1 MKVGIDLGTTYSVV
15 ATYDRKT
22 ATAEIVRNKYL
33 KDITPSVICFLED
46 GTVLIGEEAKDLQ
59 EGGVGVIASIFKV
72 NMGTKEVCANINGR
86 EYHAEELSKL
96 MLKELVREAEA
107 TSGEKI
113 ESAVITVPA
122 YFDDLQRTATRSA
135 AERAG
140 IKVSKIINEPTAA
153 AIYYGYKHSDGKTL
167 LVYDLGGGTF
177 DVTIVRISNGTIVV
191 KGTKGDHSL
200 GGKDWDE
207 ALVNIV
213 CERFLDEF
221 GQDPRDDI
229 RKRFELLATADDY
242 KKLLSKSEHVNIV
255 VNYNGNSG
263 RYSVSRDDFEAATGY
278 LIDATVDIMDDLFK
292 GINMSKD
299 DVDEVLLCGGSTRL
313 PMVVKSLEK
322 YGFKNIRTH
331 RDTDL
336 AVAKGAAIV
345 AELYSNEDRSISD
358 LKLVDVTAHSLGALS
373 INPNLDRYYNDIMIP
388 CNTPIPVSV
397 TKPFRIEEGNLT
409 DQIEVYVLQGE
420 SPLPLD
426 CTCVKREV
434 ITGFQNSGRGM
445 VVDITYSYSEEG
457 TVSVSASRNGSTL
470 PVIEQSVPEDLS
482 WMGHAPEERA
492 TNKRVAK
499 CVAICVDLSRS
510 MSEQLD
516 EVKSAVKNFIMSF
529 SGEFTK
535 FALIGFGD
543 KVKVFRGLTLD
554 DADVMEAVD
563 ELKINSAGRGTGA
576 NPFYDLREIMEG
588 EDGAKYA
595 VILTDGIWGNRNIA
609 VDEARDCRS
618 EMINIV
624 AVGFGKADRSFLRQI
639 ATLEEGAM
647 YTTINNLGKTINT
660 IATAIIDCPT
670 AIMEHL
676 R

>member
-15 ATYDRKT
+15 ARYDKKT

-33 KDITPSVICFLED
+33 KDITPSVICFLDD
-46 GTVLIGEEAKDLQ
+46 GTVLIGEEAKALQ
-59 EGGVGVIASIFKV
+59 EGGVGVIASVFKV
-72 NMGTKEVCANINGR
+72 NMGTKEICATLNGR
-86 EYHAEELSKL
+86 EYHAEELSRL

-107 TSGEKI
+107 TAGERI

-135 AERAG
+135 AEKAG

-153 AIYYGYKHSDGKTL
+153 AIYYGYKHSEGKTL

-177 DVTIVRISNGTIVV
+177 DVTVVNISHGTIEVR
-191 KGTKGDHSL
+191 GTKGDHCL

-213 CERFLDEF
+213 SERFFDQF
-221 GQDPRDDI
+221 GEDPRDDI
-229 RKRFELLATADDY
+229 RKRFELLAMAEDY
-242 KKLLSKSEHVNIV
+242 KKLLSKSEHINMV

-263 RYSVSRDDFEAATGY
+263 RYSVSRDDFEASTQY
-278 LIDATVDIMDDLFK
+278 LIDATTDIMDDLFRNIGMNK
-292 GINMSKD
+292 E

-313 PMVVKSLEK
+313 PQVVKSLER
-322 YGFKNIRTH
+322 YGFRNIRTH

-358 LKLVDVTAHSLGALS
+358 MKLVDVTAHSLGALS

-409 DQIEVYVLQGE
+409 DQIEVYVMQGE

-434 ITGFQNSGRGM
+434 ITGFQNSGKGM
-445 VVDITYSYSEEG
+445 VIDITYSYSEEG
-457 TVSVSASRNGSTL
+457 TVSVSASRNGNTL
-470 PVIEQSVPEDLS
+470 PIIEQSVPDDLS
-482 WMGHAPEERA
+482 WMGHPPQERA

-499 CVAICVDLSRS
+499 CVTICVDLSKS
-510 MSEQLD
+510 MKESLD
-516 EVKSAVKNFIMSF
+516 EVKTAVKSFILSF

-543 KVKVFRGLTLD
+543 KVKVFKDLTLD
-554 DADVMEAVD
+554 EDEILSAVD
-563 ELKINSAGRGTGA
+563 NLRINSAGRGTSA
-576 NPFYDLREIMEG
+576 NPFYALRELMDG
-588 EDGAKYA
+588 EDGAKFA

-618 EMINIV
+618 ELINIV
-624 AVGFGKADRSFLRQI
+624 AVGFGDADRSFLKQI
-639 ATLEEGAM
+639 ATLDEGAM
-647 YTTINNLGKTINT
+647 YTTVNNLGKTINT

>member
-15 ATYDRKT
+15 ATYDRRT

-46 GTVLIGEEAKDLQ
+46 GTAVIGEEAKDLQ

-72 NMGTKEVCANINGR
+72 NMGTKEVCAVLNGK
-86 EYHAEELSKL
+86 EYHAEELSKM
-96 MLKELVREAEA
+96 MLQELVREAES
-107 TSGEKI
+107 TSGQKI

-140 IKVSKIINEPTAA
+140 IKVTKIINEPTAA
-153 AIYYGYKHSDGKTL
+153 AIYYGYKHADGKTL

-177 DVTIVRISNGTIVV
+177 DVTIVRVSNGSIEV

-213 CERFLDEF
+213 CERFLDQF
-221 GQDPRDDI
+221 GEDPRDDI
-229 RKRFELLATADDY
+229 RKRFELLATAEDY
-242 KKLLSKSEHVNIV
+242 KKLLSKSEHINMV

-263 RYSVSRDDFEAATGY
+263 RYSVSREDFEAATGY
-278 LIDATVDIMDDLFK
+278 LLDATVDIMDDLFRN
-292 GINMSKD
+292 IHMTKD

-313 PMVVKSLEK
+313 PMVVKSLER
-322 YGFKNIRTH
+322 YGFRNIRTH

-345 AELYSNEDRSISD
+345 AELYSNEERSISD

-373 INPNLDRYYNDIMIP
+373 INPNIDRYYNDIMIP

-409 DQIEVYVLQGE
+409 DQVEIYVLQGE

-434 ITGFQNSGRGM
+434 ITGFQNSGKGM
-445 VVDITYSYSEEG
+445 VIDITYSYSEEG
-457 TVSVSASRNGSTL
+457 TVSVSASRNGKDL
-470 PVIEQSVPEDLS
+470 PIIEQSVPEDLE
-482 WMGHAPEERA
+482 WMGHPPEERA
-492 TNKRVAK
+492 SNKRVAK
-499 CVAICVDLSRS
+499 CVAICVDLSKS
-510 MSEQLD
+510 MKDHLD

-535 FALIGFGD
+535 FALPNLLSPRSRRQASTSIG
-543 KVKVFRGLTLD
+543 
-554 DADVMEAVD
+554 
-563 ELKINSAGRGTGA
+563 
-576 NPFYDLREIMEG
+576 
-588 EDGAKYA
+588 
-595 VILTDGIWGNRNIA
+595 
-609 VDEARDCRS
+609 
-618 EMINIV
+618 
-624 AVGFGKADRSFLRQI
+624 
-639 ATLEEGAM
+639 
-647 YTTINNLGKTINT
+647 
-660 IATAIIDCPT
+660 
-670 AIMEHL
+670 
-676 R
+676 